1 MNYLKSSIVVRLT
14 TLFVGL
20 LLCSN
25 SLFSQDVTPCF
36 FDQYTN
42 KKHLAHVEQQIQAAI
57 WRNSTHNSSRTSHD
71 VFMIPI
77 VVHIIHEG
85 GFENISDAQVESQ
98 IQILNEDYGK
108 MTGTNGDGNGVDT
121 HVRFCLAN
129 KDPSGNCTNGI
140 VRIKSPLA
148 NHQSYQRALLKELSF
163 WDNDRYLNIY
173 VVKNINGNVGGYS
186 SFPGGPPDEDGVV
199 VRHNLF
205 GNTGTASSGV
215 GRTTTHELGHWL
227 GLYHTFNNGCGSD
240 LCTDGDYVCDT
251 PPQAAPSF
259 NCATFNTC
267 SNDVPDV
274 NDLKENYLNYTPGT
288 CQNMFT
294 KGQSKRI
301 EATLTTIRRQIWSSS
316 NLIST
321 GCDSIYS
328 APCSLVADFVTL
340 TTEICIANSVYF
352 MDRSLN
358 KPTNWKWTFMGG
370 NPATST
376 DQNPTVTY
384 NSVGSYAVKLVVSDS
399 TGSDSLETSSYITV
413 NLPGRGDPLS
423 FKENFDRGIY
433 PPSTLTINNL
443 DGGITWELDSMASV
457 SGNYSL
463 KINNL
468 INTNYGSSDELIL
481 PHFDLGTAH
490 PDSNVYMSFKWA
502 YAKSDPTFSDE
513 MLVLVSTDCGLN
525 YSQVFYRTQAALATG
540 PTQTTPFIPDS
551 TQWKDAVIS
560 LNSYRNNSYVQ
571 LKIINVTDGGNN
583 LYIDNIYVGD
593 GSTATTSVSEKS
605 DMSGFVVLYPN
616 PNMGN
621 STFAF
626 SLDRQR
632 KVKIEV
638 YSMQGQLVKSINE
651 GAMIR
656 GTHRVNISAAGLKQG
671 VYFVRLT
678 MGAIEKTVQMV
689 ITTPQ

>member
-1 MNYLKSSIVVRLT
+1 MRLT
-14 TLFVGL
+14 AIFLAFL
-20 LLCSN
+20 LSN
-25 SLFSQDVTPCF
+25 NLLFSQDYTPCF

-42 KKHLAHVEQQIQAAI
+42 KKRLVQVEQQIQAAI
-57 WRNSTHNSSRTSHD
+57 RRNNTQNSNRTSHD
-71 VFMIPI
+71 IFMIPI
-77 VVHIIHEG
+77 VVHIIHDG

-108 MTGTNGDGNGVDT
+108 MAGTNGDGNGVDT
-121 HVRFCLAN
+121 NVRFCLAN
-129 KDPSGNCTNGI
+129 KDPNGNCTNGI

-148 NHQSYQRALLKELSF
+148 NHQTYQRALLKELSF

-173 VVKNINGNVGGYS
+173 VVKSINGNVGGYS

-205 GNTGTASSGV
+205 GNRGTASSGV
-215 GRTTTHELGHWL
+215 GRTTTHELGHWF

-259 NCATFNTC
+259 SCATLNTC
-267 SNDVPDV
+267 SNDVPNVSDQ
-274 NDLKENYLNYTPGT
+274 KENYLNYTPGT

-301 EATLTTIRRQIWSSS
+301 EATLTTIRRQIWSPS

-321 GCDSIYS
+321 GCDSGYL
-328 APCSLVADFVTL
+328 APTACPVVADFVTL
-340 TTEICIANSVYF
+340 TTEICVANTIYF

-358 KPTNWKWTFMGG
+358 KPMNWNWTFMGG
-370 NPATST
+370 NPARST

-384 NSVGSYAVKLVVSDS
+384 NSVGTYAVKLVVSDS
-399 TGSDSLETSSYITV
+399 TGSDSLETNSYITV

-423 FKENFDRGIY
+423 FKENFDSGIY

-513 MLVLVSTDCGLN
+513 MLVLISTDCGLN
-525 YSQVFYRTQAALATG
+525 YSRIFYRTQAGLATG

-551 TQWKDAVIS
+551 TQWKDVFIP
-560 LNSYRNNSYVQ
+560 LNSYRNSSYVQ
-571 LKIINVTDGGNN
+571 LKIVNVTDGGNN

-593 GSTATTSVSEKS
+593 GSIATTNVSEIS
-605 DMSGFVVLYPN
+605 DMSGSVFLYPN
-616 PNMGN
+616 PSMDN
-621 STFAF
+621 STLAF
-626 SLDRQR
+626 VLDRQGI
-632 KVKIEV
+632 VKIEI

-651 GAMIR
+651 SAMSR
-656 GTHRVNISAAGLKQG
+656 GNQRVTISTSGFKQG

-678 MGAIEKTVQMV
+678 LGVIEKTIPMV
-689 ITTPQ
+689 IITPQ